1 MNMRH
6 AQAFH
11 THPQAYTNT
20 RTLWHSVSF
29 LFSFRFVSLSLSLL
43 LIRGSHFVFGLLLSL
58 VFLLSCDAFR
68 ITERVRCICFT
79 FYYATL
85 KCQTEK
91 TATQNS
97 KKNSSYS
104 KTRGEKRINERRT
117 KRRAGH
123 THNFVRF
130 PF

>member
-1 MNMRH
+1 MRH

-11 THPQAYTNT
+11 THTHTHRHT
-20 RTLWHSVSF
+20 RTHAHCSTPCPFSSPSVS
-29 LFSFRFVSLSLSLL
+29 SRSLSLL

-91 TATQNS
+91 TATQNR

-104 KTRGEKRINERRT
+104 KTTGEKRINERRT

-123 THNFVRF
+123 THNIVRF

>member
-11 THPQAYTNT
+11 TNAHTH
-20 RTLWHSVSF
+20 TL
-29 LFSFRFVSLSLSLL
+29 LRILTALL
-43 LIRGSHFVFGLLLSL
+43 LRRSHFVFGLPLSL
-58 VFLLSCDAFR
+58 VSLLSCDAFR

-85 KCQTEK
+85 KRQTGK

-97 KKNSSYS
+97 K
-104 KTRGEKRINERRT
+104 EKAATAKQQEKAN
-117 KRRAGH
+117 K
-123 THNFVRF
+123 
-130 PF
+130 